1 MAFQLTPLHIPSL
14 TTDFSAQTNATA
26 RLGEMLGNLPGE
38 MQKQRLAQQKQQI
51 LGQIGT
57 GNLDYDK
64 GGRALI
70 ALGDTQAGATLL
82 TLGQKQQQLDAQ
94 KGISGIFSGGA
105 SPAPLGSTAPV
116 SGPASLIKN
125 ESGGN
130 WQAQNNAVGSGGA
143 VGHFGRLQFGQARIQ
158 DAINAGALPAGTT
171 PQAFMASPELQK
183 RAEAWH
189 FADIDQKI
197 RENGFDKLVGQSI
210 NGVPVTVDGLRAV
223 AHLGGTEGMR
233 KFVESGGRYNPADEN
248 GTRLSDYFAR
258 HGGAGTGRPTQ
269 VAQPP
274 LGAPVQVAENEADV
288 ARLEAQMPGYGGAQP
303 AQVAQATV
311 AGDNVAK
318 LRADAQYYAQSN
330 PEAARQFNA
339 RADALER
346 GNGGQVAQAPGSADL
361 PPQGANAA
369 PTQAQGFAVPGN
381 ALPPNDPYPRVTT
394 QQLYGI
400 LQNPQASDGQRA
412 MAKSII
418 DNRMKYSDEN
428 APDKREMTRLQ
439 TEKLRR
445 EVEGEG
451 GRPMTP
457 DERKA
462 YNVPDGQPA
471 FVKRN
476 GDPGFGPAGTR
487 IDLNKGEN
495 KFEEELGKGQAK
507 RFNDLIAEGDV
518 AQGRLADIQTLRET
532 SRRLG
537 SQGSSANLKATVG
550 PYAESLGIK
559 VDGLS
564 DIQLYESITQRLAP
578 TLRAPGSGSTSDI
591 EFKGFLRAI
600 GPLSNTPAAREMIL
614 DTFEAASRNDIA
626 RADIASRLAQKEI
639 TRGQA
644 EKEIRALPNPLES
657 FREFRKQNPD
667 LVGQAIKES
676 AETDRVQRA
685 APPIT
690 TAEGYN
696 ALKPGDKYTDP
707 QGNIRTKR

>member
-1 MAFQLTPLHIPSL
+1 MAVFTPAPLQIPNMR
-14 TTDFSAQTNATA
+14 TDYSAQNQAFA
-26 RLGEMLGNLPGE
+26 NLGQTLGNLPSE
-38 MQKQRLAQQKQQI
+38 MRKEQLNAQKQQI
-51 LGQIGT
+51 LGQIGA

-82 TLGQKQQQLDAQ
+82 TLGQKQLDNEAY
-94 KGISGIFSGGA
+94 KSSPLTLGGGA
-105 SPAPLGSTAPV
+105 PASTAGV
-116 SGPASLIKN
+116 APASLIQN

-130 WQAQNNAVGSGGA
+130 WGASNNAVGAGGQ
-143 VGHFGRLQFGQARIQ
+143 VGHDGRAQFGRARLQEA
-158 DAINAGALPAGTT
+158 ANAGAI
-171 PQAFMASPELQK
+171 PQGVSREEFRKSPQLQK
-183 RAEAWH
+183 QAEIWH
-189 FADIDQKI
+189 FGNIDDFIQA
-197 RENGFDKLVGQSI
+197 NGYDKMIGQSI
-210 NGVPVTVDGLRAV
+210 NGVPITVDGMRAV
-223 AHLGGTEGMR
+223 AHLGGNGGLR
-233 KFVESGGRYNPADEN
+233 KFIETGGKYNPSDAN
-248 GTRLSDYFAR
+248 GTSLMDYFTR
-258 HGGAGTGRPTQ
+258 HGGNSTPLAPRTQ
-269 VAQPP
+269 IANPVAQPQQ
-274 LGAPVQVAENEADV
+274 PVQVAENEADV
-288 ARLEAQMPGYGGAQP
+288 QRLEQ
-303 AQVAQATV
+303 AQA
-311 AGDNVAK
+311 A
-318 LRADAQYYAQSN
+318 READAPAI
-330 PEAARQFNA
+330 
-339 RADALER
+339 
-346 GNGGQVAQAPGSADL
+346 GSAVVGG
-361 PPQGANAA
+361 PATTQAA
-369 PTQAQGFAVPGN
+369 QAQGFAIPGTS
-381 ALPPNDPYPRVTT
+381 LPPNDPYPQVTT
-394 QQLYGI
+394 RQLMQVLANPRLQSQHALAKQI
-400 LQNPQASDGQRA
+400 L
-412 MAKSII
+412 

-451 GRPMTP
+451 ATP
-457 DERKA
+457 LTAQERKDFGIPEGQAA
-462 YNVPDGQPA
+462 YKTRSGEI
-471 FVKRN
+471 K
-476 GDPGFGPAGTR
+476 FGPAGTKVD
-487 IDLNKGEN
+487 INQKGEN

-550 PYAESLGIK
+550 PFAESLGIK

-578 TLRAPGSGSTSDI
+578 TLRASGSGSTSDI

-685 APPIT
+685 APPVT

-707 QGNIRTKR
+707 DGNIRTKR

>member
-1 MAFQLTPLHIPSL
+1 MAVFTPRALQIPNMR
-14 TTDFSAQTNATA
+14 TDYSAENSAFSNLGQT
-26 RLGEMLGNLPGE
+26 LGNMPSEFRKEQLN
-38 MQKQRLAQQKQQI
+38 AQKQQI

-57 GNLDYDK
+57 GNLDYEK
-64 GGRALI
+64 AGRSLI

-82 TLGQKQQQLDAQ
+82 TLGQKQQQLGAQ
-94 KGISGIFSGGA
+94 KGIADIFSGGEAKAQPAPVLGAVTSSAPVA
-105 SPAPLGSTAPV
+105 SPGDPS
-116 SGPASLIKN
+116 
-125 ESGGN
+125 
-130 WQAQNNAVGSGGA
+130 
-143 VGHFGRLQFGQARIQ
+143 
-158 DAINAGALPAGTT
+158 LPAGMRNNNPGNIKFVGQSVPGIVGPSKNTDQGDPQAVFDT
-171 PQAFMASPELQK
+171 PESGMAAAYGLAMRKYSGGKRTANDLIAGNMGWTPGNMQAAANIARTMGIRPDEDLRLDDPSRAQAFMRALLLQEHGKASLAYSDDMIASAVSGA
-183 RAEAWH
+183 R
-189 FADIDQKI
+189 
-197 RENGFDKLVGQSI
+197 GQ
-210 NGVPVTVDGLRAV
+210 PR
-223 AHLGGTEGMR
+223 
-233 KFVESGGRYNPADEN
+233 
-248 GTRLSDYFAR
+248 
-258 HGGAGTGRPTQ
+258 
-269 VAQPP
+269 VAQRSAP
-274 LGAPVQVAENEADV
+274 LQGVE
-288 ARLEAQMPGYGGAQP
+288 
-303 AQVAQATV
+303 
-311 AGDNVAK
+311 GDDPAK
-318 LRADAQYYAQSN
+318 LRADAEYYARSN
-330 PEAARQFNA
+330 PAASQQFLVRAQAAEGQQPVQFAETEADVQRLEQAQAARSAQPV
-339 RADALER
+339 
-346 GNGGQVAQAPGSADL
+346 QVAQAPAQVGAPVADA
-361 PPQGANAA
+361 PAPGAAA
-369 PTQAQGFAVPGN
+369 AQFAVPGSM
-381 ALPPNDPYPRVTT
+381 LPPNDPYPRVTT
-394 QQLYGI
+394 QQLYGV
-400 LQNPQASDGQRA
+400 LQNPMASDGQRA

-457 DERKA
+457 EERKA
-462 YNVPDGQPA
+462 YNVPEGQPA
-471 FVKRN
+471 YMKRN

-495 KFEEELGKGQAK
+495 KFEEEMGKGQAK
-507 RFNDLIAEGDV
+507 RFNDLISEGDV

-537 SQGSSANLKATVG
+537 SQGYSANLKSTIG

-564 DIQLYESITQRLAP
+564 DIQLYESITNRLAP

-591 EFKGFLRAI
+591 EFKGFMRAI
-600 GPLSNTPAAREMIL
+600 GPLSNAPAAREMIL

-644 EKEIRALPNPLES
+644 EKEIRALPNPLEA

-685 APPIT
+685 APPVT

>member
-82 TLGQKQQQLDAQ
+82 TLGQKQQQLGAQ
-94 KGISGIFSGGA
+94 KGIADIFSGGGA
-105 SPAPLGSTAPV
+105 APLGSTAGV
-116 SGPASLIKN
+116 GPASLIQN

-130 WQAQNNAVGSGGA
+130 WGASNNAVGAGGQ
-143 VGHFGRLQFGQARIQ
+143 VGHDGRAQFGRARLQEA
-158 DAINAGALPAGTT
+158 ANAGAI
-171 PQAFMASPELQK
+171 PQGVSREEFRKSPQLQK
-183 RAEAWH
+183 QAESWH
-189 FADIDQKI
+189 FGNIDDFIQA
-197 RENGFDKLVGQSI
+197 NGYDKMIGQSI
-210 NGVPVTVDGLRAV
+210 NGVPITVDGMRAV
-223 AHLGGTEGMR
+223 AHLGGNGGLR
-233 KFVESGGRYNPADEN
+233 KFIETGGKYNPSDAN
-248 GTRLSDYFAR
+248 GTSLMDYFTR
-258 HGGAGTGRPTQ
+258 HGGNSTPLAPRTQ
-269 VAQPP
+269 IANPVAQPQQ
-274 LGAPVQVAENEADV
+274 PVQVAENEADV
-288 ARLEAQMPGYGGAQP
+288 QRLESQMPGYGGGRP
-303 AQVAQATV
+303 AQVAQ
-311 AGDNVAK
+311 
-318 LRADAQYYAQSN
+318 S
-330 PEAARQFNA
+330 P
-339 RADALER
+339 
-346 GNGGQVAQAPGSADL
+346 DL

-369 PTQAQGFAVPGN
+369 PTQAPGFAVPGN
-381 ALPPNDPYPRVTT
+381 MLPPNDPFPRVTT
-394 QQLYGI
+394 QQLYGV

-451 GRPMTP
+451 GRPMTAE
-457 DERKA
+457 ERKA
-462 YNVPDGQPA
+462 YNVPEGQPA
-471 FVKRN
+471 YIKRN

-495 KFEEELGKGQAK
+495 KFDEEMGKGQAK

-550 PYAESLGIK
+550 PFAESLGIK

-644 EKEIRALPNPLES
+644 EKEIRALPNPLEA

-676 AETDRVQRA
+676 AETDRIQRA

>member
-1 MAFQLTPLHIPSL
+1 MVFTPRPLQIPNMRTDYSAENSAFSNLGQTLGSMPSDFRKEQL
-14 TTDFSAQTNATA
+14 NA
-26 RLGEMLGNLPGE
+26 
-38 MQKQRLAQQKQQI
+38 QKQQI
-51 LGQIGT
+51 LGDIGT
-57 GNLDYDK
+57 GKMDYDK
-64 GGRALI
+64 AGRALI

-82 TLGQKQQQLDAQ
+82 GLGQKQQMLGAQ
-94 KGISGIFSGGA
+94 KGIADIFSGGGSA
-105 SPAPLGSTAPV
+105 APST
-116 SGPASLIKN
+116 SGVAPASLIQN

-130 WQAQNNAVGSGGA
+130 WGASNNAVGAGGQ
-143 VGHFGRLQFGQARIQ
+143 VGHDGRAQFGRARLQ
-158 DAINAGALPAGTT
+158 DAANAGAI
-171 PQAFMASPELQK
+171 PQGVSREEFRKSPELQK
-183 RAEAWH
+183 KAEAWH
-189 FADIDQKI
+189 FGDIDNFIQA
-197 RENGFDKLVGQSI
+197 NGYDKMIGQSI
-210 NGVPVTVDGLRAV
+210 NGVPVTVDGMRAV
-223 AHLGGTEGMR
+223 AHLGGTGGLR
-233 KFVESGGRYNPADEN
+233 KFIETGGQYNPSDRN
-248 GTRLSDYFAR
+248 GTSLMDYFTR
-258 HGGAGTGRPTQ
+258 HGGNSTPLAPRTQ
-269 VAQPP
+269 IANPVAQPQQ
-274 LGAPVQVAENEADV
+274 PVQVAENEADV
-288 ARLEAQMPGYGGAQP
+288 QRLEAAQAARSAPP
-303 AQVAQATV
+303 AQVAQ
-311 AGDNVAK
+311 
-318 LRADAQYYAQSN
+318 S
-330 PEAARQFNA
+330 P
-339 RADALER
+339 
-346 GNGGQVAQAPGSADL
+346 DL

-369 PTQAQGFAVPGN
+369 PAQFAVPGN
-381 ALPPNDPYPRVTT
+381 MLPPNDPYPRVTT
-394 QQLYGI
+394 QQLYSV
-400 LQNPQASDGQRA
+400 LQNPMASDGQRA

-428 APDKREMTRLQ
+428 APDKREKTRLE

-457 DERKA
+457 EERKA
-462 YNVPDGQPA
+462 YNVPEGQPA
-471 FVKRN
+471 YVKRN

-495 KFEEELGKGQAK
+495 KFDEEMGKGQAK

-644 EKEIRALPNPLES
+644 EKEIRSLPNPLEA

-690 TAEGYN
+690 TADGYN

-707 QGNIRTKR
+707 DGNIRTKR

>member
-57 GNLDYDK
+57 GNLDYEK
-64 GGRALI
+64 AGRSLI

-82 TLGQKQQQLDAQ
+82 TLGQKQQQLGAQ
-94 KGISGIFSGGA
+94 KGIADIFSGGGA
-105 SPAPLGSTAPV
+105 APLGSTAGV
-116 SGPASLIKN
+116 GPASLIQN

-130 WQAQNNAVGSGGA
+130 WGASNNAVGAGGQ
-143 VGHFGRLQFGQARIQ
+143 VGHDGRAQFGRARLQEA
-158 DAINAGALPAGTT
+158 ANAGAI
-171 PQAFMASPELQK
+171 PQGVSREEFRKSPQLQK
-183 RAEAWH
+183 QAESWH
-189 FADIDQKI
+189 FGNIDDFIQA
-197 RENGFDKLVGQSI
+197 NGYDKMIGQSI
-210 NGVPVTVDGLRAV
+210 NGVPITVDGMRAV
-223 AHLGGTEGMR
+223 AHLGGNGGLR
-233 KFVESGGRYNPADEN
+233 KFIETGGKYNPSDAN
-248 GTRLSDYFAR
+248 GTSLMDYFTR
-258 HGGAGTGRPTQ
+258 HGGNSTPLAPRTQ
-269 VAQPP
+269 IANPVAQPQQ
-274 LGAPVQVAENEADV
+274 PVQVAENEADV
-288 ARLEAQMPGYGGAQP
+288 QRLESQMPGYGGVRP
-303 AQVAQATV
+303 AQVAQ
-311 AGDNVAK
+311 
-318 LRADAQYYAQSN
+318 S
-330 PEAARQFNA
+330 P
-339 RADALER
+339 
-346 GNGGQVAQAPGSADL
+346 DL

-369 PTQAQGFAVPGN
+369 PTQAPGFAVPGN
-381 ALPPNDPYPRVTT
+381 MLPPNDPFPRVTT
-394 QQLYGI
+394 QQLYSV

>member
-1 MAFQLTPLHIPSL
+1 MAFQPRPLHIPGL
-14 TTDFSAQTNATA
+14 TTNYSAENSAFSNLGQT
-26 RLGEMLGNLPGE
+26 LGNLPSE
-38 MQKQRLAQQKQQI
+38 FRKEQLNAQKQQL
-51 LGQIGT
+51 LGQLANGKA
-57 GNLDYDK
+57 DYNK
-64 GGRALI
+64 VGLGLV
-70 ALGDTQAGATLL
+70 ALGDTQAGASLL
-82 TLGQKQQQLDAQ
+82 ALGQKQQQLDDQ
-94 KGISGIFSGGA
+94 KGIANIFSGGG
-105 SPAPLGSTAPV
+105 APLGSTAPTA
-116 SGPASLIKN
+116 GPASLIQN

-158 DAINAGALPAGTT
+158 DAINAGALPPGTT
-171 PQAFMASPELQK
+171 PQAFMASPDLQK

-189 FADIDQKI
+189 FSDIDQKI
-197 RENGFDKLVGQSI
+197 QQNGFDKLIGQSI
-210 NGVPVTVDGLRAV
+210 NGVPITVDGLRAV

-269 VAQPP
+269 VA
-274 LGAPVQVAENEADV
+274 PVQVAENEADV
-288 ARLEAQMPGYGGAQP
+288 ARFEAQMPGYGGAQP
-303 AQVAQATV
+303 AQVAQAPV

-381 ALPPNDPYPRVTT
+381 TLPPNDPYPRVTT
-394 QQLYGI
+394 QQLYGV
-400 LQNPQASDGQRA
+400 LQNPAASDGQRA

-451 GRPMTP
+451 ATP
-457 DERKA
+457 LTAQERKDFGIPEGQAA
-462 YNVPDGQPA
+462 YKTRSGEI
-471 FVKRN
+471 K
-476 GDPGFGPAGTR
+476 FGPAGTKVD
-487 IDLNKGEN
+487 INQKGEN

-507 RFNDLIAEGDV
+507 RFNDLIAEGDA

-537 SQGSSANLKATVG
+537 SQGSSANLKSTIG

-564 DIQLYESITQRLAP
+564 DIQLYESITNRLAP

-591 EFKGFLRAI
+591 EFKGFMRAI

-614 DTFEAASRNDIA
+614 DTFEAASRNDVA

-644 EKEIRALPNPLES
+644 EKELRSLPNPLEA

-667 LVGQAIKES
+667 LVGQALKES
-676 AETDRVQRA
+676 ARTDHEQRN
-685 APPIT
+685 APPISS
-690 TAEGYN
+690 ADAYSK
-696 ALKPGDKYTDP
+696 LKPGDKYTDP
-707 QGNIRTKR
+707 DGNVRTKR